1 MTLCPKTAELFH
13 CSRFIT
19 GFLKN
24 LCTPDLPSLSK
35 IATFSMISNT
45 AFAVSTVLSML
56 YLITILQNMDNG
68 TVRCGVFI
76 DLKKAFDTVKHEIL
90 LAKLENYGITGVIN
104 SWHRSYLTARK
115 QTTEVND
122 VVSEAETT
130 LCGVPQS
137 SVLGLLL
144 FLLYINDI
152 YKSSSLFAFYLF
164 ADDTSIILANNNL
177 KELETLVNRELGNVN
192 ESLKAN
198 KLPLNIKNQTL

>member
-1 MTLCPKTAELFH
+1 MLRLSRYTDLFH

-104 SWHRSYLTARK
+104 SWQRSYLTARK

-130 LCGVPQS
+130 LCGVPQG
-137 SVLGLLL
+137 SVLGPLL
-144 FLLYINDI
+144 FLLYISDI
-152 YKSSSLFAFYLF
+152 YNSSSLFAFYLF
-164 ADDTSIILANNNL
+164 ADDTSIILANYKL
-177 KELETLVNRELGNVN
+177 MGFETLVKQTVFEH
-192 ESLKAN
+192 K
-198 KLPLNIKNQTL
+198 KNQTL